1 MGLGS
6 GRIAPILPIR
16 VALSPAMNHL
26 LDLLQYYG
34 LAFVFINVLALQA
47 GFPVPAYPTLIV
59 TGALAARGNYSL
71 AALLATAVGA
81 SLIADI
87 GWYSVGRRVGGPVL
101 RTLCRISLS
110 PDSCV
115 RQTESIFTRWGAQS
129 LMVAKFIPGFASVA
143 TAMAGVLRVP
153 LWRFV
158 PADAIGATLW
168 SGVAIALGYV
178 FRNAIDDVLAV
189 LQEMGKIGLWLIVL
203 AFAAYVFWKWLQRKR
218 FIRQLVMDRISVD
231 EVRRLI
237 DEGNIGMVIDV
248 RSPMAQEITGRI
260 PGAVT
265 VDPQNMTFDLVAV
278 EPQSEVVVY
287 CACPNEATA
296 VKVAK
301 ALQQHGFKRVR
312 PLHGGIDAWIAA
324 GHDVER

>member
-1 MGLGS
+1 
-6 GRIAPILPIR
+6 
-16 VALSPAMNHL
+16 MNHL

-47 GFPVPAYPTLIV
+47 GLPVPAYPTLIV
-59 TGALAARGNYSL
+59 TGALASRGGFSL
-71 AALLATAVGA
+71 PALLATAVVA
-81 SLIADI
+81 SLIADLA
-87 GWYSVGRRVGGPVL
+87 WYSTGRRFGGPVL

-115 RQTESIFTRWGAQS
+115 RQTESIFTRWGARS

-153 LWRFV
+153 LWRFI
-158 PADAIGATLW
+158 PADAIGAALW
-168 SGVAIALGYV
+168 SSVAIALGYI
-178 FRNAIDDVLAV
+178 FRNAIDDVLNV
-189 LQEMGKIGLWLIVL
+189 LQQMGKIGLALIVL
-203 AFAAYVFWKWLQRKR
+203 AFVGYVFWKWLQRKR

>member
-1 MGLGS
+1 
-6 GRIAPILPIR
+6 
-16 VALSPAMNHL
+16 MNHL

-47 GFPVPAYPTLIV
+47 GLPVPAYPTLIV
-59 TGALAARGNYSL
+59 TGALASRGGFSL
-71 AALLATAVGA
+71 PALLGTAVAA
-81 SLIADI
+81 SLIADLA
-87 GWYSVGRRVGGPVL
+87 WYSMGRRFGGPVL

-115 RQTESIFTRWGAQS
+115 RQTESIFTRWGARS

-158 PADAIGATLW
+158 PADAVGAVLW
-168 SGVAIALGYV
+168 SGVAISLGYI
-178 FRNAIDDVLAV
+178 FRDAIDDVLAV
-189 LQEMGKIGLWLIVL
+189 LQEMGKIGLALIVL
-203 AFAAYVFWKWLQRKR
+203 AFVAYVFWKWLQRKR
-218 FIRQLVMDRISVD
+218 FIRQLVMDRITVH
-231 EVRRLI
+231 EVRRLM
-237 DEGNIGMVIDV
+237 DEGNVRLVIDV

-265 VDPQNMTFDLVAV
+265 VDPQNIKFELGAV

-287 CACPNEATA
+287 CACPNEASA

-301 ALQQHGFKRVR
+301 ALVQHGFKRVR

-324 GHDVER
+324 GYDVER

>member
-1 MGLGS
+1 
-6 GRIAPILPIR
+6 
-16 VALSPAMNHL
+16 MNL
-26 LDLLQYYG
+26 LDLLQHYG

-47 GFPVPAYPTLIV
+47 GLPVPAYPTLIV
-59 TGALAARGNYSL
+59 TGALAARGGYSL
-71 AALLATAVGA
+71 PALLGTAVAA
-81 SLIADI
+81 SLIADLS
-87 GWYSVGRRVGGPVL
+87 WYSLGRRVGGPVL

-115 RQTESIFTRWGAQS
+115 RQTEAIFTRWGAQS

-158 PADAIGATLW
+158 PADAIGAALW
-168 SGVAIALGYV
+168 SGVAIALGYI
-178 FRNAIDDVLAV
+178 FRNAIDDVLEV
-189 LQEMGKIGLWLIVL
+189 LQELGKIGLVLIVL
-203 AFAAYVFWKWLQRKR
+203 AFVAYVFYKWLQRKR

-231 EVRRLI
+231 EVRRLM
-237 DEGNIGMVIDV
+237 DEGRMGMVIDV
-248 RSPMAQEITGRI
+248 RSPMSQQVTGRI

-265 VDPQNMTFDLVAV
+265 VDPENLKFDLIAI

-296 VKVAK
+296 AKVAK
-301 ALQQHGFKRVR
+301 ALIQHGFKRVR
-312 PLHGGIDAWIAA
+312 PLYGGIDAWIEA
-324 GHDVER
+324 GHEVER

>member
-1 MGLGS
+1 
-6 GRIAPILPIR
+6 
-16 VALSPAMNHL
+16 MNHL

-153 LWRFV
+153 LWRFL

-168 SGVAIALGYV
+168 SGVAIALGYI
-178 FRNAIDDVLAV
+178 FRNAIDDVLVV
-189 LQEMGKIGLWLIVL
+189 LQEMGKIGLGLIVL
-203 AFAAYVFWKWLQRKR
+203 AFAAYVFWKWLQRRR
-218 FIRQLVMDRISVD
+218 FIRQLVMDRITVD
-231 EVRRLI
+231 EVRRLM

>member
-1 MGLGS
+1 
-6 GRIAPILPIR
+6 
-16 VALSPAMNHL
+16 MNHL

-47 GFPVPAYPTLIV
+47 GLPVPAYPTLIV
-59 TGALAARGNYSL
+59 TGALASRGFYSL
-71 AALLATAVGA
+71 PALLATAVVA
-81 SLIADI
+81 SLIADL

-101 RTLCRISLS
+101 RTLCKISLS

-143 TAMAGVLRVP
+143 TAMAGVLRISI
-153 LWRFV
+153 WRFI
-158 PADAIGATLW
+158 PADAIGAMLW
-168 SGVAIALGYV
+168 SGVAIALGYI

-189 LQEMGKIGLWLIVL
+189 LQEMGKIGLSLIL
-203 AFAAYVFWKWLQRKR
+203 AAFLAYLFWKWLQRKR
-218 FIRQLVMDRISVD
+218 FIRQLIMDRITVD
-231 EVRRLI
+231 EVRRLM

-248 RSPMAQEITGRI
+248 RSPMSQEITGRI

-265 VDPQNMTFDLVAV
+265 VDPANITFDLLAV

-287 CACPNEATA
+287 CACPNEASA

-301 ALQQHGFKRVR
+301 ALVDHGFKRVR

-324 GHDVER
+324 GLDVER

>member
-1 MGLGS
+1 
-6 GRIAPILPIR
+6 
-16 VALSPAMNHL
+16 MNHL
-26 LDLLQYYG
+26 LDLLQHYG

-47 GFPVPAYPTLIV
+47 GLPFPAYPTLIV
-59 TGALAARGNYSL
+59 TGALASRGGYSL
-71 AALLATAVGA
+71 PALLATAVAA
-81 SLIADI
+81 SLIADLA
-87 GWYSVGRRVGGPVL
+87 WYSLGRRVGGPVL

-115 RQTESIFTRWGAQS
+115 RQTESIFTRWGARS
-129 LMVAKFIPGFASVA
+129 LMVAKFVPGFASVA

-153 LWRFV
+153 LWRFI
-158 PADAIGATLW
+158 PADVIGATLW
-168 SGVAIALGYV
+168 AGVAIALGYI
-178 FRNAIDDVLAV
+178 FRNAVDDVLEV
-189 LQEMGKIGLWLIVL
+189 LQEMGKIGLALIVV
-203 AFAAYVFWKWLQRKR
+203 AFAVYVFWKWLQRKR

-231 EVRRLI
+231 EVRTLI
-237 DEGNIGMVIDV
+237 DAGRIGMVIDV
-248 RSPMAQEITGRI
+248 RSPMSQEITGRI

-265 VDPQNMTFDLVAV
+265 VDPANMTFDLIAV

-301 ALQQHGFKRVR
+301 ALLQHGFKRVR

>member
-1 MGLGS
+1 
-6 GRIAPILPIR
+6 
-16 VALSPAMNHL
+16 MNHL

-47 GFPVPAYPTLIV
+47 GLPVPAYPTLIV
-59 TGALAARGNYSL
+59 TGALAARGGYSL
-71 AALLATAVGA
+71 PALLGTAVAA
-81 SLIADI
+81 SLIADLS
-87 GWYSVGRRVGGPVL
+87 WYSLGRRVGGPVL

-115 RQTESIFTRWGAQS
+115 RQTEAIFTRWGAQS

-158 PADAIGATLW
+158 PADAIGAALW
-168 SGVAIALGYV
+168 SGVAIALGYI
-178 FRNAIDDVLAV
+178 FRNAIDDVLTV
-189 LQEMGKIGLWLIVL
+189 LQELGKIGLVLIVL
-203 AFAAYVFWKWLQRKR
+203 AFIAYVFWKWLQRKR
-218 FIRQLVMDRISVD
+218 FIRQLIMDRISVD
-231 EVRRLI
+231 EVRRLM
-237 DEGNIGMVIDV
+237 DEGRMGMVIDV
-248 RSPMAQEITGRI
+248 RSPMSQQVTGRI

-265 VDPQNMTFDLVAV
+265 VDPQNLKYDLIAV

-296 VKVAK
+296 AKVAK
-301 ALQQHGFKRVR
+301 ALIQHGFKRVR
-312 PLHGGIDAWIAA
+312 PLHGGIDAWIEA
-324 GHDVER
+324 GHEVEY